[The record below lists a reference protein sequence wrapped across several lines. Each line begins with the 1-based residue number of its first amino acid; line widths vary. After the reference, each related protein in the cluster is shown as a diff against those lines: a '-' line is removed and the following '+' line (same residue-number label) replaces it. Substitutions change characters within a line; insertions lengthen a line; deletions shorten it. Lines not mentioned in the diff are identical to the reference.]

1 MTDTGVT
8 GGLGALAQRVER
20 AKRHVPPPRN
30 PRSTA
35 LEPSSSET
43 VAREGLTA
51 QDDQPA
57 PPSQRPAPPSPT
69 SPGRRRS
76 SASPVSSS
84 RGEKLA
90 GRSSLLEALADAPT
104 TMLGARVRTPL
115 DDFLADAVHAA
126 RQHQVRTS
134 KVELVEIALLSFA
147 GLDAETLAEQ
157 VRQFRSDTNRYVTS
171 RR

>member
-1 MTDTGVT
+1 V
-8 GGLGALAQRVER
+8 
-20 AKRHVPPPRN
+20 
-30 PRSTA
+30 
-35 LEPSSSET
+35 
-43 VAREGLTA
+43 
-51 QDDQPA
+51 
-57 PPSQRPAPPSPT
+57 
-69 SPGRRRS
+69 
-76 SASPVSSS
+76 
-84 RGEKLA
+84 
-90 GRSSLLEALADAPT
+90 EALADAPT

-115 DDFLADAVHAA
+115 DDLLADAVHAA

>member
-8 GGLGALAQRVER
+8 GGLGALDQRVER
-20 AKRHVPPPRN
+20 AKRRVPPPRN
-30 PRSTA
+30 PRATTS
-35 LEPSSSET
+35 EPSSSD
-43 VAREGLTA
+43 VVPHEGPVT
-51 QDDQPA
+51 QDELAPPPRQPA
-57 PPSQRPAPPSPT
+57 EPSVAPR
-69 SPGRRRS
+69 GHRS
-76 SASPVSSS
+76 SPSTAVPSS

-90 GRSSLLEALADAPT
+90 GRSSLVEALADAPT

-115 DDFLADAVHAA
+115 DDLLADAVHAA

-157 VRQFRSDTNRYVTS
+157 VRQFRSDTNRYATS